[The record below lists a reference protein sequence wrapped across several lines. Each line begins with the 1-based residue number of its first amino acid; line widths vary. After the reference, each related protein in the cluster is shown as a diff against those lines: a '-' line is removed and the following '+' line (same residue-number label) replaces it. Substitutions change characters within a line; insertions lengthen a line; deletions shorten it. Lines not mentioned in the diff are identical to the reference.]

1 MRFVG
6 YVLTSLLLGIAIG
19 HFYSPNFGNLYEI
32 MLYVLILII
41 GIDLGLNFKP
51 HELKRLGRRAF
62 LLPAETM
69 VGSLL
74 GGLAASTLLGI
85 GVKWGLAVAAGCGWY
100 SLTGPLIGQYSAIY
114 GALGF
119 LANLT
124 REVMTVIFYPLV
136 SRRIP
141 KEAAVTMG
149 GATTMDTT
157 LAVMTKFGG
166 REITVVA
173 FVHGFVLT
181 AVVPFIL
188 PLILGL

>member
-1 MRFVG
+1 
-6 YVLTSLLLGIAIG
+6 
-19 HFYSPNFGNLYEI
+19 
-32 MLYVLILII
+32 
-41 GIDLGLNFKP
+41 
-51 HELKRLGRRAF
+51 
-62 LLPAETM
+62 
-69 VGSLL
+69 
-74 GGLAASTLLGI
+74 
-85 GVKWGLAVAAGCGWY
+85 
-100 SLTGPLIGQYSAIY
+100 
-114 GALGF
+114 
-119 LANLT
+119 
-124 REVMTVIFYPLV
+124 VIFYPLV